1 MADLKCPYCKFK
13 WEWQGKG
20 ERKDLAL
27 AGPKC
32 TLQQKKTG
40 GYEDC
45 LMRDHK
51 ECAIFLEN
59 KKDEN

>member
-1 MADLKCPYCKFK
+1 MADLKCPHCKFK
-13 WEWQGKG
+13 WEWQGEG
-20 ERKDLAL
+20 ERRNLVL

-32 TLQQKKTG
+32 ILQQKKAG

-45 LMRDHK
+45 IERFHQ
-51 ECAIFLEN
+51 ECSIFLEN